1 MSAIV
6 FDSSVLIAILRQEPG
21 SEVGEQALNDALI
34 STVYLAEVAT
44 YLARNSVP
52 PETINQALAAFPIEV
67 VPFDREQGIIAGCLY
82 PACKSLGL
90 SLGDKPTA
98 WLPLRACLAL
108 AKSKNLPVL
117 TADKAWLELEIDVTV
132 NSIR

>member
-1 MSAIV
+1 MSAVV

-21 SEVGEQALNDALI
+21 SDVGEQSLNDALI
-34 STVYLAEVAT
+34 STVNLAEVAT

-52 PETINQALAAFPIEV
+52 PETINDALAAFPIEV
-67 VPFDREQGIIAGCLY
+67 VPFDREQGLIAGCLY

-90 SLGDKPTA
+90 SLGD
-98 WLPLRACLAL
+98 RACLAL
-108 AKSKNLPVL
+108 AKSKSLPVL
-117 TADKAWLELEIDVTV
+117 TADKAWLELEINVDV

>member
-21 SEVGEQALNDALI
+21 FDVGEQSLNEALI
-34 STVYLAEVAT
+34 STVNLAEVAT

-52 PETINQALAAFPIEV
+52 PETIKKALDAFPIQV
-67 VPFDREQGIIAGCLY
+67 VPFDREQGLIAGFLY

-90 SLGDKPTA
+90 SLGDRATA
-98 WLPLRACLAL
+98 RRARSCLFGF
-108 AKSKNLPVL
+108 S
-117 TADKAWLELEIDVTV
+117 
-132 NSIR
+132 

>member
-21 SEVGEQALNDALI
+21 SDVGEQSLNDALI
-34 STVYLAEVAT
+34 STVNLAEVAT

-67 VPFDREQGIIAGCLY
+67 VPFDREQGLIAGCLY

-90 SLGDKPTA
+90 SLGD
-98 WLPLRACLAL
+98 RACLAL

-117 TADKAWLELEIDVTV
+117 TADKAWLKLKINVDVK
-132 NSIR
+132 SIR

>member
-1 MSAIV
+1 MSAVV

-21 SEVGEQALNDALI
+21 SDVGEQSLNDALI
-34 STVYLAEVAT
+34 STVNLAEVAT

-52 PETINQALAAFPIEV
+52 PETINDVLTAFPIEV
-67 VPFDREQGIIAGCLY
+67 VPFDREQGLIAGCLY

-90 SLGDKPTA
+90 SLGD
-98 WLPLRACLAL
+98 RACLAL
-108 AKSKNLPVL
+108 AKSKSLPVL
-117 TADKAWLELEIDVTV
+117 TADKAWLELEINVDV

>member
-21 SEVGEQALNDALI
+21 SNVGEQSLNEALI
-34 STVYLAEVAT
+34 STVNLAEVAT

-52 PETINQALAAFPIEV
+52 AETINDALATFPIEV
-67 VPFDREQGIIAGCLY
+67 VPFDREQGLIAGCLY

-90 SLGDKPTA
+90 SLGD
-98 WLPLRACLAL
+98 RACLAL
-108 AKSKNLPVL
+108 AKSKSLPVL
-117 TADKAWLELEIDVTV
+117 TADRVWLELEIDVSV
-132 NSIR
+132 KSIR

>member
-1 MSAIV
+1 MSAVV

-21 SEVGEQALNDALI
+21 SEVGEQSLNDALI
-34 STVYLAEVAT
+34 STVNLAEVAT

-67 VPFDREQGIIAGCLY
+67 VPFDREQGLIAGCLY
-82 PACKSLGL
+82 PDCKSLGL
-90 SLGDKPTA
+90 SLGD
-98 WLPLRACLAL
+98 RACLAL
-108 AKSKNLPVL
+108 AKSKSLPVL
-117 TADKAWLELEIDVTV
+117 TADKAWLELEIDVSV

>member
-21 SEVGEQALNDALI
+21 YEVGEQSLNDALI
-34 STVYLAEVAT
+34 STVNLAEVAT

-52 PETINQALAAFPIEV
+52 TETINEALAAFPIEV
-67 VPFDREQGIIAGCLY
+67 VPFDQEQGLIAGCLY

-90 SLGDKPTA
+90 SLGD
-98 WLPLRACLAL
+98 RACLAL
-108 AKSKNLPVL
+108 AKNKSLPVL

-132 NSIR
+132 SSIR

>member
-21 SEVGEQALNDALI
+21 SDVGEQSLNDALI
-34 STVYLAEVAT
+34 STVNLAEVAT

-52 PETINQALAAFPIEV
+52 PETINDALAAFPIVV
-67 VPFDREQGIIAGCLY
+67 VPFDREQGLIAGCLY

-90 SLGDKPTA
+90 SLGD
-98 WLPLRACLAL
+98 RACLAL

-117 TADKAWLELEIDVTV
+117 TADKAWLELEINVEV
-132 NSIR
+132 KSIR

>member
-21 SEVGEQALNDALI
+21 SDVGERSLNDALI
-34 STVYLAEVAT
+34 STVNLAEVAT

-52 PETINQALAAFPIEV
+52 PETINDALAAFPIEV
-67 VPFDREQGIIAGCLY
+67 VPFDREQGLIAGCLY

-90 SLGDKPTA
+90 SLGD
-98 WLPLRACLAL
+98 LACLAL
-108 AKSKNLPVL
+108 AKSQSLPAL
-117 TADKAWLELEIDVTV
+117 TADKAWLELEIDISVS
-132 NSIR
+132 SIR

>member
-21 SEVGEQALNDALI
+21 SDVGEQSLNDALI
-34 STVYLAEVAT
+34 STVNLAEVAT

-52 PETINQALAAFPIEV
+52 PETINDALAAFPIEV
-67 VPFDREQGIIAGCLY
+67 VPFDREQGLIAGCLY

-90 SLGDKPTA
+90 SLGD
-98 WLPLRACLAL
+98 RACLAL
-108 AKSKNLPVL
+108 AKSKSLPVL
-117 TADKAWLELEIDVTV
+117 TADKAWLELEVNVDVKP
-132 NSIR
+132 IR

>member
-21 SEVGEQALNDALI
+21 SDVGEQSLNDALI
-34 STVYLAEVAT
+34 STVNLAEVAT

-67 VPFDREQGIIAGCLY
+67 VPFDREQGLIAGCLY

-90 SLGDKPTA
+90 SLGD
-98 WLPLRACLAL
+98 RACLAL

-117 TADKAWLELEIDVTV
+117 TADKAWLELEINVDVK
-132 NSIR
+132 SIR

>member
-21 SEVGEQALNDALI
+21 SEVGEQSLNESLI
-34 STVYLAEVAT
+34 STVNLAEVAT

-52 PETINQALAAFPIEV
+52 PDTIQEALATFPIEV
-67 VPFDREQGIIAGCLY
+67 VPFDQEQGLITGYLY

-90 SLGDKPTA
+90 SLGD
-98 WLPLRACLAL
+98 RACLAL
-108 AKSKNLPVL
+108 AKSKSLPVL
-117 TADKAWLELEIDVTV
+117 TADKAWLELEIDVSV
-132 NSIR
+132 ESIR

>member
-21 SEVGEQALNDALI
+21 SDVGEQSLNDALI
-34 STVYLAEVAT
+34 STVNLAEVAT

-67 VPFDREQGIIAGCLY
+67 VPFDREQGLIAGCLY

-90 SLGDKPTA
+90 SLGD
-98 WLPLRACLAL
+98 RACLAL
-108 AKSKNLPVL
+108 AKSKNLPIL
-117 TADKAWLELEIDVTV
+117 TADQAWLKLEIDVTV
-132 NSIR
+132 SSIR

>member
-1 MSAIV
+1 MSAVV
-6 FDSSVLIAILRQEPG
+6 FDSSVLIAILRQELG
-21 SEVGEQALNDALI
+21 SEVGEQSLNDALI
-34 STVYLAEVAT
+34 STVNLAEVAT

-67 VPFDREQGIIAGCLY
+67 VPFDREQGLIAGCLY

-90 SLGDKPTA
+90 SLGD
-98 WLPLRACLAL
+98 RACLAL

-117 TADKAWLELEIDVTV
+117 TADKAWLELKIGVDV

>member
-21 SEVGEQALNDALI
+21 SEVGEQSLKEALI
-34 STVYLAEVAT
+34 STVNLAEVAT

-52 PETINQALAAFPIEV
+52 PETIQEALASFPIEV
-67 VPFDREQGIIAGCLY
+67 VPFDREQGLITGYLY

-90 SLGDKPTA
+90 SLGN
-98 WLPLRACLAL
+98 RACLAL
-108 AKSKNLPVL
+108 AKSKSLPVL
-117 TADKAWLELEIDVTV
+117 TADKAWLKLKVDISVK
-132 NSIR
+132 SIR

>member
-21 SEVGEQALNDALI
+21 SDVGEQSLNDALI
-34 STVYLAEVAT
+34 STVNLAEVAT

-52 PETINQALAAFPIEV
+52 PETINQALGAFPIEV
-67 VPFDREQGIIAGCLY
+67 VPFDREQGLIAGCLY

-90 SLGDKPTA
+90 SLGD
-98 WLPLRACLAL
+98 RACLAL

-117 TADKAWLELEIDVTV
+117 TADKAWLELEIDVAV
-132 NSIR
+132 KSIR

>member
-21 SEVGEQALNDALI
+21 FDVGEQSLNEALI
-34 STVYLAEVAT
+34 STVNLAEVAT

-52 PETINQALAAFPIEV
+52 PETIKKALDAFPIQV
-67 VPFDREQGIIAGCLY
+67 VPFDREQGLIAGFLY

-90 SLGDKPTA
+90 SLGD
-98 WLPLRACLAL
+98 RACLAL
-108 AKSKNLPVL
+108 AKSMNLPVL
-117 TADKAWLELEIDVTV
+117 TADKAWLELQINISID
-132 NSIR
+132 SIR

>member
-1 MSAIV
+1 MSAVV

-21 SEVGEQALNDALI
+21 SEVGEKSLNDALI
-34 STVYLAEVAT
+34 STVNLAEVAT

-52 PETINQALAAFPIEV
+52 TETINQALAAFPIEV
-67 VPFDREQGIIAGCLY
+67 VPFDREQGLIAGCLY

-90 SLGDKPTA
+90 SLGD
-98 WLPLRACLAL
+98 RACLAL
-108 AKSKNLPVL
+108 AKSKSLPVL

-132 NSIR
+132 SSIR